1 MLGAII
7 GDIVGSTREWHN
19 IKTEDFELV
28 PKGSRFTDD
37 TVMTLAVA
45 EWLMTDPDHQPET
58 LVACMQRL
66 GRKYPNAGYGKM
78 FSKWLM
84 SDNPQPYYSF
94 GNGSAMRV
102 SPVGLYANSLD
113 EALELARIT
122 ASVSHNHPEGIR
134 GVQAI
139 AGSVYL
145 HKNIWLGAGDE
156 IRHFITEK
164 IGYNLD
170 FNLDDIRDTY
180 SFDVTCQGSVPIAI
194 KAYLERSGNPA
205 EKALR
210 LAISMG
216 GDSDTIGAMTASIAG
231 AQSFSVIGGGFS
243 DDLVNQCRALLPTD
257 LLDINDRFEAFVSRP
272 LHQSYYVGRYLF
284 AGEYP
289 GDKYGELAEAKLKR
303 MHHFGVRHFVDLTEE
318 GELRPYYKLLP
329 SDTTYLRFP
338 IRDVDVPKSVEAVHQ
353 LIDKMEY
360 LMQQDGYTYIHCWGG
375 VGRTGT
381 IVACYE
387 ARQMKEPTLEKALT
401 AMRGRFSNMPKASHR
416 KSPET
421 QEQIDFVRQFVESC
435 KQREEQL
442 KLRTRDRIRG
452 SLMAGAAG
460 DALGYT
466 VEFMSRKNILAQYG
480 NKGITTFD
488 LTSDGKAL
496 VSDDTQMTLFTACG
510 MLMGVTRGY
519 MRGIGGQP
527 EKYVDGAYLDWYY
540 TQTGKKKKMLTD
552 DFHYTWLRDLP
563 ELAHRRA
570 PGNTCLSACESMF
583 QGKEVQNNSKG
594 CGGIMRVA
602 PMALLM
608 AGYWSRGKSPYN
620 VQQMD
625 EAGGEVAAVTHKHP
639 LAFLPSAMLTHLIY
653 RVIRM
658 EETEVKANIADIALE
673 TINALDNIYKGE
685 YEEDKRY
692 LANLTRM
699 AVTLAAN
706 DKSDAE
712 NIRLLGEGWT
722 GEEAWAIALYCA
734 VRHVGSMEDALIA
747 AVNHDGDS
755 DSTGAVCGNI
765 MGAIYGYE
773 AMKRKHLFCPQGK
786 ELEQTLELSDIILTL
801 ADDLYTSCIISEYDP
816 IDTPEKRQWYERY
829 CEMKPVG
836 LNKKLMYS
844 REYTPE
850 RISEL
855 KENEIFV
862 FGSNLAGAHGGGA
875 ARLAYERL
883 GAVWGE
889 GVGLHGQTYAIPTMQ
904 GGVETIKPYVDAFI
918 RFAKEHPELTF
929 LVTRIG
935 CGIAGFRDE
944 EIAPLF
950 ADAIDTE
957 NIILPKEFVE
967 NISLDGKRNYYLE
980 RFLTAHKFNYENALR
995 EITDGRKRTHWIWFI
1010 FPQLA
1015 VLGHS
1020 ANAKYY
1026 GLSGYD
1032 EAKAYYEHP
1041 ILGARLREI
1050 TMAFLQHRGESAVDI
1065 LGDIDAVKV
1074 RSCMTLFDAVSPD
1087 DIFQEVLDA
1096 FYGGSSDKKT
1106 LDYM

>member
-19 IKTEDFELV
+19 IKTEVFELV

-45 EWLMTDPDHQPET
+45 EWLMTDPEHQPET
-58 LVACMQRL
+58 LVACMQQL
-66 GRKYPNAGYGKM
+66 GRKYPDAGYGKM

-84 SDNPQPYYSF
+84 SDNPQPNNSF

-102 SPVGLYANSLD
+102 SPVGLYANSLE

-122 ASVSHNHPEGIR
+122 ASVSHNHPEGIK
-134 GVQAI
+134 GAQAI
-139 AGSVYL
+139 AGCVFL
-145 HKNIWLGAGDE
+145 KKNSSCWGCEEE
-156 IRHFITEK
+156 IRRFITEK
-164 IGYNLD
+164 IGYNLN
-170 FNLDDIRDTY
+170 FNLDVIRDAY
-180 SFDVTCQGSVPIAI
+180 GFDVTCQGSVPIAI
-194 KAYLERSGNPA
+194 KAYLERSHYPA

-216 GDSDTIGAMTASIAG
+216 GDSDTIGAMTSSIAG
-231 AQSFSVIGGGFS
+231 AQRFSIIGGSFS
-243 DDLVNQCRALLPTD
+243 DDLVNQCRALLPDD

-272 LHQSYYVGRYLF
+272 LHQSYYIDGKLF

-289 GDKYGELAEAKLKR
+289 GDKYEEQAEAKLKI

-318 GELRPYYKLLP
+318 GELRPYRQLLP
-329 SDTTYLRFP
+329 SDASYLRFP
-338 IRDVDVPKSVEAVHQ
+338 IWDVNVPKSVEAVHQ

-360 LMQQDGYTYIHCWGG
+360 LMQQDGYTYLHCWGG

-387 ARQMKEPTLEKALT
+387 ARQMEEPTLEKAL
-401 AMRGRFSNMPKASHR
+401 AVMRSRFSKMPKASHR

-421 QEQIDFVRQFVESC
+421 QEQIDFVRRFVDSC
-435 KQREEQL
+435 KQRGEHL
-442 KLRTRDRIRG
+442 KLKTKDRIRG
-452 SLMAGAAG
+452 SLMAGASG
-460 DALGYT
+460 DALGYS
-466 VEFMSRKNILAQYG
+466 VEFMSRKSILAQYG
-480 NKGITTFD
+480 TKGITKFD
-488 LTSDGKAL
+488 LSSEGKAL

-527 EKYVDGAYLDWYY
+527 EGYVEGAYLDWYY
-540 TQTGKKKKMLTD
+540 TQTGKKKEMLTD

-570 PGNTCLSACESMF
+570 PGNTCLSACESLL
-583 QGKEVQNNSKG
+583 QHKEVQNNSKG

-608 AGYWSRGKSPYN
+608 AGYWSRGESFYN

-625 EAGGEVAAVTHKHP
+625 EAGAEVAAVTHKHP
-639 LAFLPSAMLTHLIY
+639 LAFLPAAMLTHLIY

-658 EETEVKANIADIALE
+658 EENEIKANIADIALE
-673 TINALDNIYKGE
+673 TIDSLDNIYKSE

-699 AVTLAAN
+699 AVAFAAN

-734 VRHVGSMEDALIA
+734 VRHIDSIEEAIIA

-816 IDTPEKRQWYERY
+816 INTPEKRQWYERY
-829 CEMKPVG
+829 CEMK
-836 LNKKLMYS
+836 YS
-844 REYTPE
+844 
-850 RISEL
+850 
-855 KENEIFV
+855 
-862 FGSNLAGAHGGGA
+862 
-875 ARLAYERL
+875 AR
-883 GAVWGE
+883 
-889 GVGLHGQTYAIPTMQ
+889 
-904 GGVETIKPYVDAFI
+904 
-918 RFAKEHPELTF
+918 
-929 LVTRIG
+929 
-935 CGIAGFRDE
+935 
-944 EIAPLF
+944 
-950 ADAIDTE
+950 
-957 NIILPKEFVE
+957 
-967 NISLDGKRNYYLE
+967 
-980 RFLTAHKFNYENALR
+980 
-995 EITDGRKRTHWIWFI
+995 
-1010 FPQLA
+1010 
-1015 VLGHS
+1015 
-1020 ANAKYY
+1020 
-1026 GLSGYD
+1026 
-1032 EAKAYYEHP
+1032 
-1041 ILGARLREI
+1041 
-1050 TMAFLQHRGESAVDI
+1050 
-1065 LGDIDAVKV
+1065 
-1074 RSCMTLFDAVSPD
+1074 
-1087 DIFQEVLDA
+1087 
-1096 FYGGSSDKKT
+1096 
-1106 LDYM
+1106 